1 MSEYKKM
8 LDEKIQKEA
17 DLICGGKNP
26 EELSMYENGKLY
38 GIYDGANLLA
48 PMLLE
53 AIEKLEYVSLHLED
67 GYIVDE
73 VLRKFE
79 EFCK

>member
-1 MSEYKKM
+1 MTEYKKM
-8 LDEKIQKEA
+8 LDEKIEYAQLGQ
-17 DLICGGKNP
+17 DSCDQGGF
-26 EELSMYENGKLY
+26 S
-38 GIYDGANLLA
+38 DGANLLA

-73 VLRKFE
+73 VIRKFE